1 MKIEEEDS
9 LKNHYNLIQQYKS
22 LKKEV
27 RDIVTSPKYCIPHM
41 KYGRVSCIQCTDE
54 GKSPSFSIEDPIT
67 WGILLDFHRVKS
79 NHDDDASI
87 RPENA
92 NYALNVLT
100 RCVVSKDGVSKK
112 TIKILSLKEHGE
124 PLIVS
129 IPLSQSEDDNGKGS
143 DEDELQQHKQQ
154 ELEPFV
160 LVGVDDKE
168 GEEEELNEGTGAVD
182 GPDEG
187 AVCLYPGHPIQDPDQ
202 AVDYEE
208 LNEGA
213 SAVDGPDEGAVQLYP
228 GHPIQDPD
236 QAVD

>member
-27 RDIVTSPKYCIPHM
+27 RDIVTSPKYCIPSM
-41 KYGRVSCIQCTDE
+41 KYGRVLCIQCTDE

-67 WGILLDFHRVKS
+67 WGILVDFHRVKS

-92 NYALNVLT
+92 NYALNVLR

-129 IPLSQSEDDNGKGS
+129 IPLSQVSCLSIACLNIEKDLLPLEAGENALKKLSEVISRYSDGMPLR
-143 DEDELQQHKQQ
+143 DEDMN
-154 ELEPFV
+154 
-160 LVGVDDKE
+160 VG
-168 GEEEELNEGTGAVD
+168 
-182 GPDEG
+182 
-187 AVCLYPGHPIQDPDQ
+187 YFI
-202 AVDYEE
+202 
-208 LNEGA
+208 
-213 SAVDGPDEGAVQLYP
+213 
-228 GHPIQDPD
+228 
-236 QAVD
+236 